1 MGSLKMKKEMIRY
14 IICGILICVAIVLIV
29 EGIARDEV
37 ATVFNKS
44 TNICMEC
51 IGIG

>member
-1 MGSLKMKKEMIRY
+1 MKKEMSKF
-14 IICGILICVAIVLIV
+14 IICGIVICVAVFLII

-37 ATVFNKS
+37 TTVFNKS
-44 TNICMEC
+44 ANICMEC